1 MAKYKLEKPYSFEV
15 PVGDTHYED
24 GILFL
29 KYDYGMEPIAYD
41 VKEEPV
47 DGIPTYVGLEIEPE
61 LNDLFFLFI
70 LFVRKCS
77 DRYDITTGSSMTGF
91 LETWQWVLAFN
102 EIKDLASLQSKDY
115 VIAVSRQGEQK
126 LPCINLLNCWE
137 LLRDTIT
144 TTGFEKMYVNV

>member
-1 MAKYKLEKPYSFEV
+1 MAKYKLEKPHAFEI
-15 PVGDTHYED
+15 PVGETHYED

-41 VKEEPV
+41 VEEEMV
-47 DGIPTYVGLEIEPE
+47 DNVPTYVGMEIEPE
-61 LNDLFFLFI
+61 LDNLFFLFI

-77 DRYDITTGSSMTGF
+77 DRYDIVTGSVMTGF

-102 EIKDLASLQSKDY
+102 EIRDLASLQSKDF
-115 VIAVSRQGEQK
+115 VIAVSRQGK
-126 LPCINLLNCWE
+126 HNLPCINLLNCWK

-144 TTGFEKMYVNV
+144 TT